1 MIRYEEMRLR
11 RAFRPLLLLSLGA
24 PGMVGLAC
32 GSSSG
37 SADPDASISPEG
49 GRGSDAGDARV
60 APDLEDA
67 TVADA
72 AGDDAAT
79 GTDGAPAGD
88 ADASTGVTFCADG
101 VDAAHPRVD
110 GSAYLDATDDGG
122 CDFFLQYTGCAPAPV
137 AQSGDGCYFTLGQ
150 CTAICGRQTSAGCFV
165 TANNCEKTAD
175 GGNAIRSAN
184 AVVVA
189 CTTCLGGRRPEGMAA
204 LAEVSSAENEVG
216 AWFARLAHMEGASIA
231 AFRTLRAELL
241 AHGAPEEL
249 ISAATQSA
257 KDEVRHTRATARL
270 ARRFGGT
277 PELAVVRRG
286 PVRSLEQMAIENA
299 AEGCVRE
306 TFGALVAEWQ
316 AAHAEDRGVRSEMA
330 TIAADET
337 RHAALAWAVARW
349 AEAKLDPSGRARVA
363 ESRRRAVRE
372 LYAESEQETPQI
384 LTHTA
389 GLPPAHVARALLDG
403 AARTLWAA

>member
-1 MIRYEEMRLR
+1 MIRYEQMRLR

-24 PGMVGLAC
+24 PGLVGLAC
-32 GSSSG
+32 SSSGG
-37 SADPDASISPEG
+37 SADPDASIAPEG
-49 GRGSDAGDARV
+49 GRGVDAGDAGA
-60 APDLEDA
+60 APGLDDA

-72 AGDDAAT
+72 AGGDVAAP
-79 GTDGAPAGD
+79 GTDGAPSGD

-101 VDAAHPRVD
+101 VDAAHPRID
-110 GSAYLDATDDGG
+110 GSAYLDASDDGG

-137 AQSGDGCYFTLGQ
+137 VQSGDGCYFTLGQ

-165 TANNCEKTAD
+165 TANNCDKTAD
-175 GGNAIRSAN
+175 GGNAIRSAS

-189 CTTCLGGRRPEGMAA
+189 CTTCLGGRRPQGLAA
-204 LAEVSSAENEVG
+204 LAEVSSEGENEVG

-231 AFRTLRAELL
+231 AFRTLRAELV
-241 AHGAPEEL
+241 AHGAPREL
-249 ISAATQSA
+249 ISAATRSA

-277 PELAVVRRG
+277 PKRAVVRRG

-316 AAHAEDRGVRSEMA
+316 AAHAEDAGVRREMA
-330 TIAADET
+330 SIAADET
-337 RHAALAWAVARW
+337 TL
-349 AEAKLDPSGRARVA
+349 VA
-363 ESRRRAVRE
+363 EVPDYRIFIRLSAVKYPNYMGVLPSRKMAVVLVSRPH
-372 LYAESEQETPQI
+372 LQSVTKRVMLAADKS
-384 LTHTA
+384 
-389 GLPPAHVARALLDG
+389 RALPKYLP
-403 AARTLWAA
+403 R